1 MLDMKKEWKEF
12 YDGKSHVKI
21 VQVPSMNYLS
31 IRGSGN
37 PNEEKGDYQN
47 AVSLLYGVSYTLKMS
62 YKGER
67 EIPNFQEYVVPPLE
81 GFWWQEGIAG
91 VDYEKKSQFQWIS
104 LISLPYFIR
113 EEDLVWAKEQ
123 LFNKKKEDA
132 SLVKWLTLEEGLCVQ
147 ALHVGPYQEEPETVA
162 KMNAFLQ
169 KEGYVHDFS
178 EQRRHHEIYLS
189 NPKICSPEK
198 MKTIIRHPIKKEE

>member
-67 EIPNFQEYVVPPLE
+67 KIPNFQEYVVPPLE

-104 LISLPYFIR
+104 LISLPDFIR
-113 EEDLVWAKEQ
+113 EEDL
-123 LFNKKKEDA
+123 D
-132 SLVKWLTLEEGLCVQ
+132 
-147 ALHVGPYQEEPETVA
+147 
-162 KMNAFLQ
+162 
-169 KEGYVHDFS
+169 
-178 EQRRHHEIYLS
+178 
-189 NPKICSPEK
+189 
-198 MKTIIRHPIKKEE
+198 